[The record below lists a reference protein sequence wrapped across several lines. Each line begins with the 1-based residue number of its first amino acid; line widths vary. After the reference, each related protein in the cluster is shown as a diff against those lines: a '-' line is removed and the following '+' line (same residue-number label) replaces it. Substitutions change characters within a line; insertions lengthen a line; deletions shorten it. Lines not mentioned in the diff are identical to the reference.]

1 MNNFK
6 SHYLQSRLYLRIAI
20 FLGIV
25 SIIQP
30 VLIIMLLMKSKE
42 EKVIVM
48 DAGNN
53 FHLVKSKPF
62 KETQALHIECVKFAV
77 KSLLDRS
84 NRGFDDQVGL
94 EQAFLMKNCGDKIK
108 ELVKREEKEFEK
120 KNISQ
125 DCEIGQIN
133 ILKQKKGFY
142 LANVTGQLIRAC
154 EYMDHAYIDVKLF
167 RLGLLLYKNP
177 DISANGK
184 MPLCVVKITHYET
197 KEKVKTK

>member
-1 MNNFK
+1 
-6 SHYLQSRLYLRIAI
+6 LYLKIAI

-30 VLIIMLLMKSKE
+30 VLIIILLLKSKE

-48 DAGNN
+48 DAGSN

-62 KETQALHIECVKFAV
+62 KETKTLHIECVKFAV

-94 EQAFLMKNCGDKIK
+94 EQAFLMKNCGDEIK
-108 ELVKREEKEFEK
+108 ELVKKEEKEFAK
-120 KNISQ
+120 KSISQ

-167 RLGLLLYKNP
+167 RLGLMLYKNP

-197 KEKVKTK
+197 KEKVKRK

>member
-6 SHYLQSRLYLRIAI
+6 SHYVQSRRYLKIAV
-20 FLGIV
+20 FLGAV
-25 SIIQP
+25 CIIQP
-30 VLIIMLLMKSKE
+30 VLIIILLLKADE

-48 DAGNN
+48 DAASN

-62 KETQALHIECVKFAV
+62 QESRKLQIECVKFAV

-84 NRGFDDQVGL
+84 KRGVDDQHGL
-94 EQAFLMKNCGDKIK
+94 EQVFLMKNCGDKIK
-108 ELVKREEKEFEK
+108 KLIKNEQNEFDK
-120 KNISQ
+120 KNINQ

-133 ILKQKKGFY
+133 ILRQKKGFY
-142 LANVTGQLIRAC
+142 LANITGQLIRSC
-154 EYMDHAYIDVKLF
+154 RYMDHSYVDVKLF

-177 DISANGK
+177 DISQNGK

-197 KEKVKTK
+197 REKKQ

>member
-1 MNNFK
+1 MNSFK
-6 SHYLQSRLYLRIAI
+6 SHYLQSRLYLKIAI
-20 FLGIV
+20 FLGVV

-30 VLIIMLLMKSKE
+30 VLIIVLLLKSE
-42 EKVIVM
+42 EQKVIVM
-48 DAGNN
+48 DAGTN

-62 KETQALHIECVKFAV
+62 KETKVLHVECVKFAV

-94 EQAFLMKNCGDKIK
+94 EQVFLMKNCDEQIK
-108 ELVKREEKEFEK
+108 ELVKKEEKEFEK
-120 KNISQ
+120 KSISQ

-197 KEKVKTK
+197 QEKVKIK

>member
-1 MNNFK
+1 
-6 SHYLQSRLYLRIAI
+6 
-20 FLGIV
+20 
-25 SIIQP
+25 
-30 VLIIMLLMKSKE
+30 MKSKE

-84 NRGFDDQVGL
+84 NRGFDDQLGL

-154 EYMDHAYIDVKLF
+154 KYMDHAYIDVKLF

-177 DISANGK
+177 DISANNK

>member
-1 MNNFK
+1 MNSFK
-6 SHYLQSRLYLRIAI
+6 SHYLQSRLYLKIAI
-20 FLGIV
+20 FLGVV

-30 VLIIMLLMKSKE
+30 VLIIVLLLKSE
-42 EKVIVM
+42 EQKVIVM
-48 DAGNN
+48 DAGTN

-62 KETQALHIECVKFAV
+62 KETKVLHVECVKFAV

-94 EQAFLMKNCGDKIK
+94 EQVFLMKNCGEQIK
-108 ELVKREEKEFEK
+108 ELVKKEEKEFEK
-120 KNISQ
+120 KSISQ

-197 KEKVKTK
+197 QEKVKIK